1 MAPASAMPTAATVG
15 PSASA
20 ASAQGA
26 KSPAAG
32 PLTAV
37 VMKCAVAIAPA
48 MIVSTI
54 PVTVVSGVP
63 PDVAIPTRAVV
74 VCDRPAPG

>member
-1 MAPASAMPTAATVG
+1 
-15 PSASA
+15 
-20 ASAQGA
+20 
-26 KSPAAG
+26 
-32 PLTAV
+32 